1 MGLACPALATGTPFP
16 HFISGLGGSVFA
28 LVLALVALALIF
40 VGPLEVIKGLAFLVV
55 GLAVAAF
62 GVATGG
68 VLLGVVGAIIGGV
81 AGFLVGGLIGLLL
94 VDFGMG
100 LALGYFAY
108 LATRYLTHSLILAV
122 VVGIVLF
129 FVGVAISSKLL
140 ELVTAAIGGL
150 VLYSVLV
157 FFGVTPF
164 DSAVVSILL
173 AAVGL
178 LRAAEQAPTG
188 RALAADVT
196 RRSVKAEGVLR
207 VV

>member
-1 MGLACPALATGTPFP
+1 MSQASALVTGTPFP
-16 HFISGLGGSVFA
+16 HFISGLGGSAFA

-40 VGPLEVIKGLAFLVV
+40 AGREIIKGLAFLVV

-62 GVATGG
+62 GVAAGG
-68 VLLGVVGAIIGGV
+68 ALLGVVGAIIGGV
-81 AGFLVGGLIGLLL
+81 AGFLIGGLIGLLL

-108 LATRYLTHSLILAV
+108 LASRYLTHSVVLAV

-140 ELVTAAIGGL
+140 ELVTAAVGGL

-157 FFGVTPF
+157 FFGVAPF
-164 DSAVVSILL
+164 DSAVLSILL
-173 AAVGL
+173 ALVGFFVQ
-178 LRAAEQAPTG
+178 RS
-188 RALAADVT
+188 
-196 RRSVKAEGVLR
+196 RRRKGEHWR
-207 VV
+207 QT

>member
-1 MGLACPALATGTPFP
+1 MSSISQVLAAGTPFP

-28 LVLALVALALIF
+28 LVLGLVALALIF
-40 VGPLEVIKGLAFLVV
+40 AGREVIKGLAFLVV

-68 VLLGVVGAIIGGV
+68 LLLGVVGAIVGGV

-108 LATRYLTHSLILAV
+108 LVTRFLTHSLILAV
-122 VVGIVLF
+122 IVGIILF
-129 FVGVAISSKLL
+129 FVGIAISSKLL
-140 ELVTAAIGGL
+140 ELVTAAVGGL

-157 FFGVTPF
+157 FFGVVPF
-164 DSAVVSILL
+164 DSAVVSLLL
-173 AAVGL
+173 AVVGFFVQ
-178 LRAAEQAPTG
+178 RSRRQKGEQW
-188 RALAADVT
+188 RQM
-196 RRSVKAEGVLR
+196 
-207 VV
+207 